1 MVAPTNPSDQAMGMG
16 FLAHWIVTAVAIVVA
31 EKLVPG
37 IHVSGL
43 LPLALAALA
52 LGLINAFVKPVLQL
66 LSFPLSVL
74 TLGLF
79 YLVVNAACFGLAAFL
94 VPGFAVASFG
104 PAFWGALVVALVSCA
119 FGALAR
125 R

>member
-1 MVAPTNPSDQAMGMG
+1 MLASTIPSDQATDMG
-16 FLAHWIVTAVAIVVA
+16 FLAHWVVTAVAIVVA
-31 EKLVPG
+31 EKFVPG

-43 LPLALAALA
+43 VPLALAALV

-74 TLGLF
+74 TLGVF

-94 VPGFAVASFG
+94 VPGFAVSSFG
-104 PAFWGALVVALVSCA
+104 PAFWGALVVALVSWA

>member
-1 MVAPTNPSDQAMGMG
+1 MG

-37 IHVSGL
+37 IHVSGMF
-43 LPLALAALA
+43 PLALAALV
-52 LGLINAFVKPVLQL
+52 LGLVNAFVKPVLQL
-66 LSFPLSVL
+66 LSFPLTVL
-74 TLGLF
+74 TLGIF

-104 PAFWGALVVALVSCA
+104 PAFWGAAVVSLVSWA
-119 FGALAR
+119 VGALAR